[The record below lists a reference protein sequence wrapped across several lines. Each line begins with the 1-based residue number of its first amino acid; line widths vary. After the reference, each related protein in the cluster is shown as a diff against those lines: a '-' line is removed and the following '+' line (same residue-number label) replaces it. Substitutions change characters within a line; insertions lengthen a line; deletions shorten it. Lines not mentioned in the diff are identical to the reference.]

1 MVDDGSTNSVKGLG
15 STPELVAPV
24 KVKKSGEYAN
34 SAKVISP
41 DELDSIME
49 YVENHISELYKKIHA
64 GLIPIHPT
72 LTDGAQPGSDFKV
85 YPCTYC
91 PYKSVCLFDVFENE
105 NRMIAKD
112 MYKKL
117 KGDDE
122 NA

>member
-1 MVDDGSTNSVKGLG
+1 
-15 STPELVAPV
+15 
-24 KVKKSGEYAN
+24 
-34 SAKVISP
+34 
-41 DELDSIME
+41 ME

-72 LTDGAQPGSDFKV
+72 LTDGAQPNSDFKV

-91 PYKSVCLFDVFENE
+91 PYKPVCLFDVFENE

-117 KGDDE
+117 KGDGE